1 MTIKLKVPSMVC
13 DACATTVTK
22 AIATQ
27 EPEAKVNIDL
37 SSKQVTVE
45 TSASE
50 ASIRQAIVAAGHTVE
65 S

>member
-1 MTIKLKVPSMVC
+1 MTINLKVPSIVC
-13 DACATTVTK
+13 DACATAVTK
-22 AIATQ
+22 AIVTQ
-27 EPEAKVNIDL
+27 EPEAKVDINI
-37 SSKQVTVE
+37 STKEVTVE